1 MNAYEWGRERNSC
14 TEALEWRRSLGD
26 ATQKTAWRQCQRGD
40 WLIWQ
45 LQHGLTAEEFDDIRP
60 ALQRAVSVIVARA
73 VKEHALHCQ
82 IPEVEAWA
90 GKWLS
95 GEDRTEASAA
105 STQAAAGAAWA
116 LAAATAAAAAAEVL
130 EAARTA
136 AAKALW
142 AVETEITTAMGE
154 ETWAEAATWAAAR
167 AAARAAEAATWA
179 AARAVA
185 ARTATRTVEAEVEA
199 EAERTVAGAWM
210 PAMEKELQLQAQ
222 DIRREISKWPGA
234 I

>member
-1 MNAYEWGRERNSC
+1 MNAYEWGQKHNSC
-14 TEALEWRRSLGD
+14 PEALEWRRSLGD
-26 ATQKTAWRQCQRGD
+26 ATQKTAWRQCRRGD

-45 LQHGLTAEEFDDIRP
+45 LEHGLTAEEFDDIRP
-60 ALQRAVSVIVARA
+60 ALQRAVSVIVTRA
-73 VKEHALHCQ
+73 VKGHALHCQ
-82 IPEVEAWA
+82 IPDVEEWA
-90 GKWLS
+90 VKWLN

-116 LAAATAAAAAAEVL
+116 LAAGTARAAAEAL

-142 AVETEITTAMGE
+142 AAETEITMAMGE
-154 ETWAEAATWAAAR
+154 ETWAEVATWAAAR
-167 AAARAAEAATWA
+167 AAARAAEAAWA
-179 AARAVA
+179 A
-185 ARTATRTVEAEVEA
+185 EAEVEA
-199 EAERTVAGAWM
+199 EAARTVVGMWM

-222 DIRREISKWPGA
+222 DIRREITKWLWA